1 MQVSSKS
8 IFRNVNTYKIQ
19 SPPYFIPSTLIACL
33 MDLFKAD
40 RTLASI
46 PRLASSIGF
55 LDLQIFP
62 KDLKIDASSNHKI
75 VSMEVIFK
83 FDTFAAF

>member
-19 SPPYFIPSTLIACL
+19 FPHYFITIALMACL

-46 PRLASSIGF
+46 PRLASCIGF

-62 KDLKIDASSNHKI
+62 KDLKLDASSKHEKR
-75 VSMEVIFK
+75 VYGSIF
-83 FDTFAAF
+83 